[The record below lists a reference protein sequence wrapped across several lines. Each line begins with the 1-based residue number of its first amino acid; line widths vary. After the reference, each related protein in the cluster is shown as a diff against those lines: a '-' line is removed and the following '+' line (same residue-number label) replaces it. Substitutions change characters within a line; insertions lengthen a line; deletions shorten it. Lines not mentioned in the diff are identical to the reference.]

1 MPLEKELSLKL
12 SSLHSRSLLEIL
24 PVVRKLL
31 FMESGILVNILTA
44 VACRQE
50 TFISFFFFFPL
61 PDWSYLH
68 EAGTYAELR
77 FVPKSRDQIKSQ

>member
-1 MPLEKELSLKL
+1 
-12 SSLHSRSLLEIL
+12 
-24 PVVRKLL
+24 
-31 FMESGILVNILTA
+31 MESGILVNILTA

-50 TFISFFFFFPL
+50 TIISFFFPL

-68 EAGTYAELR
+68 EAGTYAELS